1 VAPIWI
7 VLSAIMITFHL
18 MAIRLIYVSYMIA
31 IKRSSLLFGIV
42 FGIEFFKE
50 KGLKKKLI
58 GGILMVLGILI
69 ITFRG
74 QV

>member
-1 VAPIWI
+1 VVPIWI

-42 FGIEFFKE
+42 FGVVFFKE

-58 GGILMVLGILI
+58 GGVLMVLGILI